1 MGAVMLIPDINDLNL
16 ENVFCGAGSE
26 LDTSIA
32 RSCANSLLVEFTHA
46 LSAAVLKNKDSRQFP
61 DVVTFGYFCRKAN
74 IKLVLQA
81 MQNPARRRGWGIV
94 VHVAPSNIP
103 VNFAF
108 SFLMGFLTGNVN
120 YVRVPS
126 VAAPQIDIIVTA
138 IDTLLNQPS
147 FAGLAKRVKF
157 FRCER
162 DSPALMNLVKSC
174 DGLVVWGG
182 DKTVAKF
189 QAQQKKTNVVEL
201 YFPDRASSLLIDA
214 DALFACDSDELATL
228 SHDFFNDTFLVDQN
242 ACSSPNVVYWLG
254 NQDSIEKAQT
264 KFWSRID
271 VLLQGKVL
279 PQATMAIEKR
289 LDLLQMTQSLE
300 RSVIVKKFSEN
311 IWLFEDKDL
320 IGERL
325 RFGNFLQICLQ
336 DISELAQYIR
346 PNEQTL
352 TYFGVRP
359 MQVYE
364 TLLSH
369 GCNLDRIVPV
379 GQALAISMHWD
390 GKNVLNMLSHE
401 IEIA

>member
-1 MGAVMLIPDINDLNL
+1 MPIPDINDLNL
-16 ENVFCGAGSE
+16 GNVFCGAGPE
-26 LDTSIA
+26 FDNSIA
-32 RSCANSLLVEFTHA
+32 RSCANAVLVEFTHA
-46 LSAAVLKNKDSRQFP
+46 LSVAILKNKDARQFP

-108 SFLMGFLTGNVN
+108 SFLMGFLTGNIN

-126 VAAPQIDIIVTA
+126 VDAPQIDIIVTA
-138 IDTLLNQPS
+138 MDTLLNQPS
-147 FAGLAKRVKF
+147 FASLAKRVKF

-162 DSPALMNLVKSC
+162 DSPALMDLVKIC

-182 DKTVAKF
+182 DTTVAKF
-189 QAQQKKTNVVEL
+189 QVQQKKTNVVEL
-201 YFPDRASSLLIDA
+201 YFPDKASSLLIDA
-214 DALFACDSDELATL
+214 DALIACDSDALTTL

-254 NQDSIEKAQT
+254 NQEAIAQAQA

-271 VLLQGKVL
+271 VLLQGKIL

-289 LDLLQMTQSLE
+289 LDLLRMTQSLE
-300 RSVIVKKFSEN
+300 RSVMVQKFSQD
-311 IWLFEDKDL
+311 IWLFEDKEL

-325 RFGNFLQICLQ
+325 RFGNFLQIGLQ
-336 DISELAQYIR
+336 DTSELAQYIR

-352 TYFGVRP
+352 TYFGVPP

-364 TLLSH
+364 TLLAH

-379 GQALAISMHWD
+379 GQALAIGMHWD